1 MSQCNVCVIY
11 DHSNC
16 HLIRATPRWISIHA
30 HLFYICCGC
39 PCSLFLFFDLNN
51 FFSIILK
58 YFHFILLEC
67 REFPAKYLEVLL
79 YSIVIMWFR
88 GHIISCS
95 RLKPTISNNNK
106 NFMARNSLAHTHI
119 NTQRFQTNMFGCVF
133 FVCFMLPLLSLLLF
147 HALLYR

>member
-30 HLFYICCGC
+30 HLFYIYCGC
-39 PCSLFLFFDLNN
+39 PCSLFLLFDLNN

-58 YFHFILLEC
+58 YFHFISLEC

-79 YSIVIMWFR
+79 YSIVIMWFC

-106 NFMARNSLAHTHI
+106 NFMARNSLVHTY
-119 NTQRFQTNMFGCVF
+119 QTFLDKHVWMFF
-133 FVCFMLPLLSLLLF
+133 FVCFMRPLPLLLF